1 MASLQELMV
10 DSLLFLAI
18 LKLVFL
24 VTLKELQVATVIL
37 PLLVALLLVRT
48 EPGQDMLWDPA
59 TGRSNLR

>member
-1 MASLQELMV
+1 MV